1 MGAHVC
7 HHYKPVPP
15 PSKSNAGP
23 VVGGIIAT
31 IIILCLI
38 GAGLAMYR
46 KRRQSM
52 ENGEGPPKHK
62 PPPPMKSGSSTEMLN
77 KPQDKTTAITETQ
90 PLSNYERNYYETNSA
105 EPVTDL
111 DDDNTGPPAN
121 GGTPT
126 VWDGSGHPPE
136 KDDTTDEPL
145 PPYEPADQN
154 DVEANYANVAREE
167 SFVSKAML
175 V

>member
-1 MGAHVC
+1 ML
-7 HHYKPVPP
+7 
-15 PSKSNAGP
+15 KSCFD
-23 VVGGIIAT
+23 
-31 IIILCLI
+31 LCVL
-38 GAGLAMYR
+38 
-46 KRRQSM
+46 Q
-52 ENGEGPPKHK
+52 
-62 PPPPMKSGSSTEMLN
+62 
-77 KPQDKTTAITETQ
+77 
-90 PLSNYERNYYETNSA
+90 
-105 EPVTDL
+105 DL

-136 KDDTTDEPL
+136 KDDTTDETL

-154 DVEANYANVAREE
+154 DDEVNYASVACEE